1 MENLDLT
8 SFNNALAS
16 LDEVIKVYNEDKTN
30 KIVRDSLIQ
39 RFEYT
44 YSIALKMMKRYFK
57 LSAFVD
63 ENLDAMT
70 FNEMIRTANK
80 MGLLLSN
87 LEVWDNYR
95 LKRNLTSH
103 TYDEETAK
111 TVVSIIEDF
120 YKDAEFLLNKL
131 TENLS

>member
-1 MENLDLT
+1 MEQLDLT
-8 SFNNALAS
+8 SYKNALVS
-16 LDEVIKVYNEDKTN
+16 LDEVIEVHNKDNTN

-44 YSIALKMMKRYFK
+44 YSLALKMMKRYFK
-57 LSAFVD
+57 ISAF
-63 ENLDAMT
+63 ENDNIEGMT

-87 LEVWDNYR
+87 LEVWNNYR
-95 LKRNLTSH
+95 MKRNMTSH
-103 TYDEETAK
+103 TYDESTAQ

-131 TENLS
+131 TEKLS